1 MSQAKDSS
9 RGERPSAED
18 AALVVAA
25 FGQRVILEDAGGTR
39 FPAFVGRR
47 GLRAVCGDRV
57 CWQRPGGTADAIVVE
72 VLPRVRVLSRPN
84 HRGRVEVLAANLDQ
98 LVVVCAPEPRTDP
111 FITDR
116 YLAAAEAMRAAAGV
130 VFNKSDRPA
139 AELPELA
146 EYRAVGYPVLSVS
159 AHEGTG
165 MSELA
170 ALLAGHTS
178 ILVGQS
184 GVGKSSLLNA
194 LVPGIDLA
202 TADLSTSTGEGRHT
216 TTATV
221 LHPLPGGGALL
232 DSPGVRDY
240 APALDDP
247 GCVEPGFREIAAA
260 AAHCRFADCRHL
272 REPNCAVKEAVE
284 AGAISARRYESY
296 RRLLRL
302 TNTLGRPEWAQ

>member
-1 MSQAKDSS
+1 M
-9 RGERPSAED
+9 
-18 AALVVAA
+18 VAA
-25 FGQRVILEDAGGTR
+25 FGQRLILEDAVGQR

-57 CWQRPGGTADAIVVE
+57 RWQRPGDQGDAIVVE
-72 VLPRVRVLSRPN
+72 VLPRARVLSRPN

-98 LVVVCAPEPRTDP
+98 VVIVCAPEPRTDP

-116 YLAAAEAMRAAAGV
+116 YLAAAEAMGAAAAV
-130 VFNKSDRPA
+130 VWNKSDLPEA
-139 AELPELA
+139 AEAPELA
-146 EYRAVGYPVLSVS
+146 DYRAVGYPVLAAS
-159 AHEGTG
+159 AHDGTG
-165 MSELA
+165 MAELS

-194 LVPGIDLA
+194 LVPGIELA
-202 TADLSTSTGEGRHT
+202 TASLSASTGEGRHT

-221 LHPLPGGGALL
+221 LHPLPRGGALI

-260 AAHCRFADCRHL
+260 APRCRFADCRHL
-272 REPNCAVKEAVE
+272 REPDCAVKEAVE
-284 AGAISARRYESY
+284 AGTISARRYESY

-302 TNTLGRPEWAQ
+302 TNTLGRPEWAH

>member
-1 MSQAKDSS
+1 
-9 RGERPSAED
+9 
-18 AALVVAA
+18 VVAA
-25 FGQRVILEDAGGTR
+25 FGQRVILEDAAGQR

-57 CWQRPGGTADAIVVE
+57 RWQRPGDKGDAIVVE
-72 VLPRVRVLSRPN
+72 VLPRARVLSRPN

-98 LVVVCAPEPRTDP
+98 VVIVCAPEPRTDP

-116 YLAAAEAMRAAAGV
+116 YLAAAEAMGAAAAV
-130 VFNKSDRPA
+130 VSNKSDLPEA
-139 AELPELA
+139 AEPPELA
-146 EYRAVGYPVLSVS
+146 EYRAVGYPVLAAS
-159 AHEGTG
+159 AHDGTG
-165 MSELA
+165 MAELS

-194 LVPGIDLA
+194 LVPGIELA
-202 TADLSTSTGEGRHT
+202 TASLSTSTGEGRHT

-221 LHPLPGGGALL
+221 LHPLPRGGALI

-247 GCVEPGFREIAAA
+247 GCVEPGFREIVAAA
-260 AAHCRFADCRHL
+260 PHCRFADCRHL
-272 REPNCAVKEAVE
+272 REPDCAVKEAVE
-284 AGAISARRYESY
+284 AGTISARRYESY

-302 TNTLGRPEWAQ
+302 TNTLGRPEWAH

>member
-1 MSQAKDSS
+1 
-9 RGERPSAED
+9 
-18 AALVVAA
+18 VVAA
-25 FGQRVILEDAGGTR
+25 FGQRVILEDAAGQR

-57 CWQRPGGTADAIVVE
+57 RWQRPGDKGDAIVVE
-72 VLPRVRVLSRPN
+72 VLPRARVLSRPN

-98 LVVVCAPEPRTDP
+98 VVIVCAPEPRTDP

-116 YLAAAEAMRAAAGV
+116 YLAAAEAMGAAAAV
-130 VFNKSDRPA
+130 VWNKSDLPEA
-139 AELPELA
+139 AEPPELT
-146 EYRAVGYPVLSVS
+146 EYRAVGYPVLAAS
-159 AHEGTG
+159 AHDGTG
-165 MSELA
+165 MAELS

-194 LVPGIDLA
+194 LVPGIELA
-202 TADLSTSTGEGRHT
+202 TASLSTSTGEGRHT

-221 LHPLPGGGALL
+221 LHPLPRGGALI

-260 AAHCRFADCRHL
+260 APNCRFADCRHL
-272 REPNCAVKEAVE
+272 REPDCAVKEGIE
-284 AGAISARRYESY
+284 AGTISARRYESY

-302 TNTLGRPEWAQ
+302 TNTLGRPEWAH

>member
-1 MSQAKDSS
+1 M
-9 RGERPSAED
+9 
-18 AALVVAA
+18 VAA
-25 FGQRVILEDAGGTR
+25 FGQRVILEDAAGQR
-39 FPAFVGRR
+39 FPGFVGRR

-57 CWQRPGGTADAIVVE
+57 RWQRPGDYGDAIV
-72 VLPRVRVLSRPN
+72 
-84 HRGRVEVLAANLDQ
+84 VEVLAANLDQ
-98 LVVVCAPEPRTDP
+98 VVIVCSPEPRTDP

-116 YLAAAEAMRAAAGV
+116 YLAAAEAMGAAAAV
-130 VFNKSDRPA
+130 IWNKSDLPEA
-139 AELPELA
+139 AESPELA
-146 EYRAVGYPVLSVS
+146 EYRAVGYPVLAAS
-159 AHEGTG
+159 ALDGTG
-165 MSELA
+165 MAELS

-194 LVPGIDLA
+194 LVPGIELA
-202 TADLSTSTGEGRHT
+202 TASLSTSTGEGRHT

-221 LHPLPGGGALL
+221 LHPLPRGGALI

-260 AAHCRFADCRHL
+260 APRCRFADCRHL
-272 REPNCAVKEAVE
+272 REPDCAVKEAVE
-284 AGAISARRYESY
+284 AGTISARRYESY

-302 TNTLGRPEWAQ
+302 TNTLGRPEWAH